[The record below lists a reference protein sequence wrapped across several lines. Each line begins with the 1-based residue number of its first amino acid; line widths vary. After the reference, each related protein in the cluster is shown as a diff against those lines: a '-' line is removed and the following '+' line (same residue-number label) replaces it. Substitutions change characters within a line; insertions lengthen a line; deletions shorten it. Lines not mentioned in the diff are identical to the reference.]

1 MNFGN
6 KINVMTQAYIAKLGF
21 ALRTTYVDTQKIDSL
36 ALKTYGITTVG
47 FSIVDKLG

>member
-6 KINVMTQAYIAKLGF
+6 KINVMTQAYIAKLGL
-21 ALRTTYVDTQKIDSL
+21 APRTTHVDTQKIDSL
-36 ALKTYGITTVG
+36 ALKTYEITTVG